1 MNDTEPTYTG
11 NPREVLPGNV
21 YDTAEAASDDL
32 ALAASDD
39 LALAAGRLVRRHAHK
54 ERT

>member
-32 ALAASDD
+32 ALD
-39 LALAAGRLVRRHAHK
+39 AGRLVRRHAHK